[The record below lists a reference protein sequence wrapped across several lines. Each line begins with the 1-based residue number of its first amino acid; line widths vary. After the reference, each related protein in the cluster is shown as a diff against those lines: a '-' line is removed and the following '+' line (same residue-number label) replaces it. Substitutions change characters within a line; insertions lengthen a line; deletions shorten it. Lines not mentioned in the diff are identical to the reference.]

1 MVDKEGMRPLIGVTT
16 SELRPGSL
24 ATLQR
29 AGAPPSPE
37 IMLGATYPRAID
49 AAGGI
54 PVILSP
60 VDLAAVPELVG
71 RLDGI
76 CLSGGPDLDPVAYGA
91 LTRHP
96 LLGATDAAVDAFEL
110 AVARAADAAGLP
122 LLGICRGAQAL
133 NIARGGT
140 LHQHVDGHRQPELAT
155 IPTQRVS
162 VAADSLLA
170 TVTGSGPQLAVNS
183 FHHQA
188 VDVPGAGLRVVA
200 WAPDGMAEAVEDR
213 ARPFVLAVQWHAE
226 TLTERPEHGALF
238 AALVQAAG
246 ARPLRL
252 AAAA

>member
-1 MVDKEGMRPLIGVTT
+1 MRPLIGVTT
-16 SELRPGSL
+16 SELRPGTL

-29 AGAPPSPE
+29 ADAPPHPE
-37 IMLGATYPRAID
+37 IMLGSTYLRAID

-54 PVILSP
+54 PVILPP
-60 VDLAAVPELVG
+60 VDLAGVPGLVE

-76 CLSGGPDLDPVAYGA
+76 CLAGGGDLDPVAYGA
-91 LTRHP
+91 PTRHP
-96 LLGATDAAVDAFEL
+96 QLGPTQPGVDAFEL
-110 AVARAADAAGLP
+110 AVARAADASGLP

-133 NIARGGT
+133 NVARGGT
-140 LHQHVDGHRQPELAT
+140 LHQHIDGHRQTELAT
-155 IPTQRVS
+155 VPTQRVT
-162 VAADSLLA
+162 VASDSLLA
-170 TVTGSGPQLAVNS
+170 SLIGAGEELDVNS

-188 VDVPGAGLRVVA
+188 VDVPGTGLRVVA
-200 WAPDGMAEAVEDR
+200 HAADGTAEAVEDR
-213 ARPFVLAVQWHAE
+213 ARPFLLGVQWHAE

>member
-1 MVDKEGMRPLIGVTT
+1 MRPLIGVTT

-29 AGAPPSPE
+29 AGAPPHPE
-37 IMLGATYPRAID
+37 IMLGTTYLRAID
-49 AAGGI
+49 AAGAI

-60 VDLAAVPELVG
+60 VDLAAVPELWG
-71 RLDGI
+71 AWTASASRA
-76 CLSGGPDLDPVAYGA
+76 GPTS
-91 LTRHP
+91 TRSP
-96 LLGATDAAVDAFEL
+96 TAP
-110 AVARAADAAGLP
+110 ARATRCSARRTPASTRSSSPSPAPPMRADSRCWASAAAPRRSTSRAAGR
-122 LLGICRGAQAL
+122 CTSTSTAT
-133 NIARGGT
+133 AR
-140 LHQHVDGHRQPELAT
+140 PSFAT
-155 IPTQRVS
+155 VTTQSVS

-170 TVTGSGPQLAVNS
+170 TVTGSGPTLAVNS

-200 WAPDGMAEAVEDR
+200 RAPDGTAEAIEDR

-238 AALVQAAG
+238 TALVQAAG